1 MTISLSFDEYLSLK
15 EILEG
20 RVLILSK
27 ETSGFLVQQRT
38 VSSAILAKLEAA
50 RAQEQTQRHSGS
62 GA

>member
-20 RVLILSK
+20 RVISLSK
-27 ETSGFLVQQRT
+27 ETSGFLFEQRT
-38 VSSAILAKLEAA
+38 AASAILLKLESA
-50 RAQEQTQRHSGS
+50 RVKLLSQRRPER

>member
-1 MTISLSFDEYLSLK
+1 MMISLSFDEYLSLK

-27 ETSGFLVQQRT
+27 ETSGFLFQQRT
-38 VSSAILAKLEAA
+38 AASAILRKLESA
-50 RAQEQTQRHSGS
+50 RVYEQGQRHPES